1 MPLAGGDVDEG
12 AARKHVNR
20 RGLGSGIVVKVLN
33 EMPTQADHRLGGVP
47 VPMDGQNR
55 SRLDSIQHP
64 LGKIFRT
71 VPQVQVHPETR

>member
-12 AARKHVNR
+12 ASRKHVNR
-20 RGLGSGIVVKVLN
+20 RGPGPGIVVEVFP
-33 EMPTQADHRLGGVP
+33 EVTTQADHRLGGVP

-64 LGKIFRT
+64 LGKIVRT